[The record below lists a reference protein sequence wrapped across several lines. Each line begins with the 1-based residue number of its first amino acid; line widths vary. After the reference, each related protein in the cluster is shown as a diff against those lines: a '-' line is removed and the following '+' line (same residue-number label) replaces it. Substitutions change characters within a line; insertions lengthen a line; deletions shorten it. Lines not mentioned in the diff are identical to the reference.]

1 MIAFIVMIFYGLATT
16 MAGYCMLRLL
26 GAGTGSDHLTEI
38 WVRLV
43 TSFLLGIGVTSSVWL
58 LIGVVSWL
66 GSFVVIGFLVGFF
79 ILGLLLAG
87 TELRLWMVALRSSTG
102 WLPKKMSVE
111 ALLVGLC
118 VGLMGLLAI
127 GALLKPPIGDAEAFY
142 MVYPKVIAASQR
154 LVEMPGLYANFSQ
167 IGLLGEMHF
176 AALLMLAD
184 VHAAKLFAWFVAM
197 ATVGMLIALARL
209 AGLGRTGC
217 AFVFLMTAT
226 TTAFTNHITDGKI
239 DLFSTACGSG
249 AFYWALHSAEGS
261 EREQRVALRITGV
274 LAGFAVV
281 GKFSYLLAFLPPLF
295 VIISWNLYE
304 RWRLT
309 GPTSWKMVQ
318 PVVAYMTV
326 GVAMMAAAV
335 PHLIKNGIL
344 FAAPL
349 APFVG
354 MEGTSWLNQTW
365 FSSRDTAWIVATY
378 PAALVFGRYPMQG
391 GNLSFIW
398 LAFLPLLLVCAVQ
411 TFRNNRTLA
420 KMTVAGLVG
429 MFLWVLLRPSVIAP
443 RYLLATLFLLIPSVA
458 LAAEGV
464 FTTES
469 RPRIL
474 STGMVLVT
482 LSALAIFA
490 FPHVKLPLHLIQF
503 LRGTFP
509 ICGLASPYCEPLVS
523 LNQKAEPG
531 ARVFF
536 AGYYAYWMRPDL
548 LQCRDN
554 REDSRVLAAVT
565 DVSSRWATLYTRGFH
580 YVVIDRTSHHAM
592 LSVLDPSM
600 APPWLDVT
608 KVLKT
613 DELSVFKLSSQSQDR
628 TVELGCIQRSHP
640 AWDVTRV
647 SWRSRQS
654 AEGGAQ

>member
-1 MIAFIVMIFYGLATT
+1 MVAFIVTIFYCLATT
-16 MAGYCMLRLL
+16 MAGYCLLRLL
-26 GAGTGSDHLTEI
+26 GAGTCSDHLTEI
-38 WVRLV
+38 LVRLI

-58 LIGVVSWL
+58 LIGVMSWL
-66 GSFVVIGFLVGFF
+66 GSFVVIGFLVGFC
-79 ILGLLLAG
+79 ILGLLLAR
-87 TELRLWMVALRSSTG
+87 TELRIWMVALRSSTG
-102 WLPKKMSVE
+102 WLPKQMSVE

-118 VGLMGLLAI
+118 LGLMGLLAI

-176 AALLMLAD
+176 AALLVLAD
-184 VHAAKLFAWFVAM
+184 VHTAKLFAWFVAM

-217 AFVFLMTAT
+217 AFVFLIAAT

-239 DLFSTACGSG
+239 DLFSTACGIG
-249 AFYWALHSAEGS
+249 AFYWALRSAEGS
-261 EREQRVALRITGV
+261 EREQRGALQITGV

-295 VIISWNLYE
+295 VIISWNLHE

-309 GPTSWKMVQ
+309 GPNTSWKMVQ
-318 PVVAYMTV
+318 PVAAYMTV

-335 PHLIKNGIL
+335 PHLIKNGVL

-365 FSSRDTAWIVATY
+365 FSSGDTAWIVATY

-391 GNLSFIW
+391 GNLSFLW
-398 LAFLPLLLVCAVQ
+398 LAFLPLLLVRSVQ

-429 MFLWVLLRPSVIAP
+429 TLLWVLLRPSVIAP

-464 FTTES
+464 FTTEA

-474 STGMVLVT
+474 STGIVLVS
-482 LSALAIFA
+482 LLALGIFT
-490 FPHVKLPLHLIQF
+490 FPHAKLPLHLIHF

-509 ICGLASPYCEPLVS
+509 VCGLASPYCEPLVA
-523 LNQKAEPG
+523 LNQQAEPG

-536 AGYYAYWMRPDL
+536 AGYYSYWMRPDL
-548 LQCRDN
+548 LQCRDD
-554 REDSRVLAAVT
+554 RSDAGAFAKESDA
-565 DVSSRWATLYTRGFH
+565 SSRWATLYTRGFH
-580 YVVIDRTSHHAM
+580 YVVIDKTSHRTM
-592 LSVLDPSM
+592 ISLLDQSM
-600 APPWLDVT
+600 APPWLDVEEI
-608 KVLKT
+608 LKT
-613 DELSVFKLSSQSQDR
+613 DELSVLKLSSRTHDR
-628 TVELGCIQRSHP
+628 TVELDCTQRLHP

-647 SWRSRQS
+647 SWKSGRV
-654 AEGGAQ
+654 AEGSA

>member
-1 MIAFIVMIFYGLATT
+1 MVAFIVTIFYCLATT

-26 GAGTGSDHLTEI
+26 GAGTCSDHLTEI
-38 WVRLV
+38 WVRLI

-58 LIGVVSWL
+58 LIGVMSWL
-66 GSFVVIGFLVGFF
+66 GSFVVIGFLVGFC
-79 ILGLLLAG
+79 ILGLLLAR
-87 TELRLWMVALRSSTG
+87 TELRIWMVALRSSTG
-102 WLPKKMSVE
+102 WLPKQMSVE

-176 AALLMLAD
+176 AALLVLAD
-184 VHAAKLFAWFVAM
+184 VHTAKLFAWVVAM

-217 AFVFLMTAT
+217 AFVFLIAAT

-239 DLFSTACGSG
+239 DLFSTACGIG
-249 AFYWALHSAEGS
+249 AFYWALRSAEGR
-261 EREQRVALRITGV
+261 EREQRVALQITGV

-304 RWRLT
+304 RCRQV
-309 GPTSWKMVQ
+309 GSDASRKVVQ
-318 PVVAYMTV
+318 PVVSFVTV

-335 PHLIKNGIL
+335 PHLIKNGVL

-365 FSSRDTAWIVATY
+365 FSSADTAWIVATY

-391 GNLSFIW
+391 GNLSFLW
-398 LAFLPLLLVCAVQ
+398 LALLPLLLVRPV
-411 TFRNNRTLA
+411 TFRSNLPLA
-420 KMTVAGLVG
+420 QMTVAGLLG

-443 RYLLATLFLLIPSVA
+443 RYLLATLFLLIPSIA

-464 FTTES
+464 FTTEA

-474 STGMVLVT
+474 SAGMVLVT
-482 LSALAIFA
+482 LSALAIFT
-490 FPHVKLPLHLIQF
+490 FPHVNLPLHLIHF

-509 ICGLASPYCEPLVS
+509 VCGLASPYCEPLVS
-523 LNQKAEPG
+523 LNQQAEPG

-536 AGYYAYWMRPDL
+536 AGYYSYWMRPDL
-548 LQCRDN
+548 LQCRDD
-554 REDSRVLAAVT
+554 RSDAGAFAKEPDA
-565 DVSSRWATLYTRGFH
+565 SSRWATLYTRGFH
-580 YVVIDRTSHHAM
+580 YVVIDKTSHQTM
-592 LSVLDPSM
+592 ISLLDQSM
-600 APPWLDVT
+600 APPWLDV
-608 KVLKT
+608 KEIIKT
-613 DELSVFKLSSQSQDR
+613 DELSVLKLSSQTHDR
-628 TVELGCIQRSHP
+628 TVELDCTQRLHP

-647 SWRSRQS
+647 SWKRGRV
-654 AEGGAQ
+654 AEGLA

>member
-1 MIAFIVMIFYGLATT
+1 
-16 MAGYCMLRLL
+16 MLRLL
-26 GAGTGSDHLTEI
+26 GAGTGSDHPVEI
-38 WVRLV
+38 LVRLI

-58 LIGVVSWL
+58 LIGVASWFRP
-66 GSFVVIGFLVGFF
+66 FVVIGVLGGFF
-79 ILGLLLAG
+79 ILGLLLAR
-87 TELRLWMVALRSSTG
+87 TELRIWMVALRLSTG
-102 WLPKKMSVE
+102 WLPKQVSLE
-111 ALLVGLC
+111 ALLVGLGI
-118 VGLMGLLAI
+118 GLMGLLAI

-176 AALLMLAD
+176 AALLVLAD
-184 VHAAKLFAWFVAM
+184 VHTAKLFVWFVAM

-217 AFVFLMTAT
+217 AFVFLIAAT

-239 DLFSTACGSG
+239 DLFASACGIG
-249 AFYWALHSAEGS
+249 AFYWALRSAEGS
-261 EREQRVALRITGV
+261 EREQRVALQIAGV

-295 VIISWNLYE
+295 VIISWNFYQ
-304 RWRLT
+304 RWRQA
-309 GPTSWKMVQ
+309 GSDASRKVVQ
-318 PVVAYMTV
+318 PVVSFVTV
-326 GVAMMAAAV
+326 CVAMMAAAV
-335 PHLIKNGIL
+335 PHLIKNGVL

-365 FSSRDTAWIVATY
+365 FSSADTAWIVATY

-391 GNLSFIW
+391 GNLSFLW
-398 LAFLPLLLVCAVQ
+398 LALLPLLLVRPV
-411 TFRNNRTLA
+411 TFRNNLPLA
-420 KMTVAGLVG
+420 QMTVAGLLG

-443 RYLLATLFLLIPSVA
+443 RYLLATLFLLIPSIA
-458 LAAEGV
+458 LAAERV
-464 FTTES
+464 FTTEA

-474 STGMVLVT
+474 SAGMVLVA
-482 LSALAIFA
+482 LSALAIFT
-490 FPHVKLPLHLIQF
+490 FPHVKLPLQLIHF

-509 ICGLASPYCEPLVS
+509 VCGLASPYCEPLVS
-523 LNQKAEPG
+523 LNQQAEPG

-536 AGYYAYWMRPDL
+536 AGYYSYWMRPDL
-548 LQCRDN
+548 LQCRDD
-554 REDSRVLAAVT
+554 RSDAGAFAKEPDA
-565 DVSSRWATLYTRGFH
+565 SSRWATLYTRGFH
-580 YVVIDRTSHHAM
+580 YVVIDKTSHQAM
-592 LSVLDPSM
+592 VSLLDQSM

-608 KVLKT
+608 EILKT
-613 DELSVFKLSSQSQDR
+613 DELSVLKLSSLTHDP

-647 SWRSRQS
+647 SWRSGRS
-654 AEGGAQ
+654 AEGLA